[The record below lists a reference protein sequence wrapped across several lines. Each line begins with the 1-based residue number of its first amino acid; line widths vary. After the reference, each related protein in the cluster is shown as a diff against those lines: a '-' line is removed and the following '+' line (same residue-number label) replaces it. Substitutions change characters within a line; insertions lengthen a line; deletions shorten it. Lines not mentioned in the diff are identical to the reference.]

1 MNYNTAAWQIFL
13 ITGPA
18 DNIKTINHCMTR
30 LRLGLI
36 ELPPDLESRL
46 NRIDGVLG
54 TNINGDELQII
65 LGPGRVDHV
74 TDAFA
79 QLIHKDAATVTEEK
93 TTAADET
100 KPVIGDGKELH
111 AKIRAK
117 NATPVKLF
125 FKRIASIFVP
135 LIPAFIACG
144 LISGLLNVMAK
155 ADPTYSAATWFQLL
169 AVAGNVIFW
178 GMNLFIGFNAA
189 KEFGGTPI
197 LGGILGGLITHPGLA
212 EITLY
217 DTPLVPGRGGVISVL
232 LIAALGALIEK
243 KLKHIIPE
251 MFSLFLTPLFTFLL
265 TGMVAILFLQPFG
278 GFLSDFIGQ
287 TVTTAVNAGGAITG
301 FVLGGLW
308 LPLVMLGLHQAFTPI
323 HVDLLSHYGVT
334 ILLPILAMAGAGQVG
349 ASLAVYQKTKSKRLK
364 QTVASALPVGI
375 MGIGEPL
382 IYGVT
387 FPLGKPFIGACIGGA
402 FGGAVQ
408 AAFGIGSAA
417 LGISGLPLAA
427 GTNNIPLYL
436 IGLVTAY
443 AVGFIATW
451 LIGFEDPADE
461 S

>member
-1 MNYNTAAWQIFL
+1 MNYEKIARQIFL

-30 LRLGLI
+30 LRLVL
-36 ELPPDLESRL
+36 LKTPPDIEQHLKSIE
-46 NRIDGVLG
+46 GVLG
-54 TNINGDELQII
+54 VNQNEDELQII
-65 LGPGRVDHV
+65 LGPGRVDNV
-74 TDAFA
+74 TDEFSK
-79 QLIHKDAATVTEEK
+79 L
-93 TTAADET
+93 AADAGSASGE
-100 KPVIGDGKELH
+100 KPAAAAERKPQIGDGKELH
-111 AKIRAK
+111 AQIRAK

-144 LISGLLNVMAK
+144 LISGLLNVVAK
-155 ADPTYSAATWFQLL
+155 ADPSATAAAWFQLL

-212 EITLY
+212 GITLNS
-217 DTPLVPGRGGVISVL
+217 TQLVPGRGGVISVL
-232 LIAALGALIEK
+232 LIAALGALVEK
-243 KLKHIIPE
+243 RLRRLIPE
-251 MFSLFLTPLFTFLL
+251 MFCLFLVPLFTFLI
-265 TGMVAILFLQPFG
+265 TGTIAILFLQPFG
-278 GFLSDFIGQ
+278 GFLSDLIGQ
-287 TVTTAVNAGGAITG
+287 TVTTAINAGGAITG

-308 LPLVMLGLHQAFTPI
+308 LPLVMLGLHQTFTPI
-323 HVDLLSHYGVT
+323 HVDLLARYGVT

-349 ASLAVYQKTKSKRLK
+349 ASFAVYFKTNNKHLK

-387 FPLGKPFIGACIGGA
+387 FPLGRPFIGACIGGA

-408 AAFGIGSAA
+408 AAFGIGSAT

-427 GTNNIPLYL
+427 GTDHIALYL
-436 IGLVTAY
+436 LGLVTAY
-443 AVGFIATW
+443 AAGFAATW
-451 LIGFEDPADE
+451 LLGFDDPAE
-461 S
+461 E

>member
-1 MNYNTAAWQIFL
+1 MNYEAIAQQIFQ

-18 DNIKTINHCMTR
+18 TNIKTITHCMTR
-30 LRLGLI
+30 LRLGLEKTPADI
-36 ELPPDLESRL
+36 EQRL
-46 NRIDGVLG
+46 KNIEGVLG
-54 TNINGDELQII
+54 VNQNEDELQII
-65 LGPGRVDHV
+65 LGPGRVDNV
-74 TDAFA
+74 TDEFSNLVHASA
-79 QLIHKDAATVTEEK
+79 TATTPKQAAATAEK
-93 TTAADET
+93 A
-100 KPVIGDGKELH
+100 PIGDGKELH
-111 AKIRAK
+111 AQIRAK
-117 NATPVKLF
+117 NATPFKLF

-144 LISGLLNVMAK
+144 LISGLLNVVAK
-155 ADPTYSAATWFQLL
+155 ADPTVSATAWFQLL

-212 EITLY
+212 AITLN
-217 DTPLVPGRGGVISVL
+217 DTQLVPGRGGVISVL
-232 LIAALGALIEK
+232 LIAALGALLEK
-243 KLKHIIPE
+243 RLRRIIPE
-251 MFSLFLTPLFTFLL
+251 VFNLFLTPLFTFLL
-265 TGMVAILFLQPFG
+265 AGTIAILFLQPLG
-278 GFLSDFIGQ
+278 GFLSDLIGQ
-287 TVTTAVNAGGAITG
+287 TVTTAINAGGAITG

-323 HVDLLSHYGVT
+323 HVDLLARYGVT

-349 ASLAVYQKTKSKRLK
+349 ASFAVYLKTENKHLK

-387 FPLGKPFIGACIGGA
+387 FPLGRPFIGACIGGA

-408 AAFGIGSAA
+408 AAFGIGSAT

-427 GTNNIPLYL
+427 GTDHIALYL
-436 IGLVTAY
+436 LGLITAY
-443 AVGFIATW
+443 AAGFAATW
-451 LIGFEDPADE
+451 LLGFDDPAEKD
-461 S
+461 